1 MKKPNNFGNYGRY
14 DNDNLYDNFVKKP
27 INNNDNNDNKRI
39 KTLEKEL
46 KAKEDKINHLT
57 QEYKNLLK
65 KFNELDKNSE
75 IMQINQ
81 ISITEKNEKF
91 PRAGLNH
98 YH

>member
-46 KAKEDKINHLT
+46 KVKEDKINHLT

-75 IMQINQ
+75 IM
-81 ISITEKNEKF
+81 
-91 PRAGLNH
+91 
-98 YH
+98 